1 MNIFE
6 IYKKK
11 ILNLVIEN
19 SENFNIDSKVN
30 FDDVV
35 FEIPPQEFNF
45 DLSSNI
51 ALILGKRTKQSPIK
65 LANLIKNLLLKNF
78 SDFSEVSIAGP
89 GFINFRFNSKTYQ
102 KLILEILKSNYK
114 YGSSS
119 KKNKKY
125 NIEFVSAN
133 PTGPMHIGH
142 SRGAIYGDVLANLLK
157 FNGNTVVKEYY
168 INDYGNQIINFTESV
183 FYRLREIKFN
193 EKFVNKKNLYP
204 GNYVVDIAKK
214 ILIDAPEINLIDF
227 KKIFPTLSEMSLKYS
242 MILIKNDL
250 KSLGIFHDNFVSEKS
265 LIEKDLVTKSIRYL
279 QDKEFVVEG
288 YLNPPKGEDIKN
300 WKKTKRLIFK
310 STLFG
315 DDTDRSLQKND
326 GSWTYFANDI
336 AYHADK
342 VSREYD
348 YLINILGADHTG
360 YIKRI
365 SAATSA
371 LSENKISLICRV
383 CQLVKLFKNGQP
395 YKMSKRAG
403 DFISVREFLNE
414 VNKDS
419 IRFMMLN
426 RSNDVELD
434 FDFDKVL
441 EKTRENPVFYVQYS
455 YARIS
460 SLFRTLNIDANK
472 VFEINQNEFEL
483 NPHEL
488 NLFRKILDWPK
499 VIEIASVKYE
509 PHRIPFYLY
518 ELATLFHSYWS
529 KGNEDPSYK
538 FIIDGKIKNT
548 NTLLI
553 IKLVALTIENG
564 MRILNVSLPTKM

>member
-1 MNIFE
+1 MNIFD

-11 ILNLVIEN
+11 IQDLVVKNCEI
-19 SENFNIDSKVN
+19 FNIDPEVN
-30 FDDVV
+30 FGEVV
-35 FEIPPQEFNF
+35 IEIPPQEFNF

-51 ALILGKRTKQSPIK
+51 ALVLGKKTKQPPVK
-65 LANLIKNLLLKNF
+65 LANLIKDLLLKSFN
-78 SDFSEVSIAGP
+78 DFSEISIAGP

-102 KLILEILKSNYK
+102 KLILDILSFNKK

-119 KKNKKY
+119 EKKESF

-157 FNGNTVVKEYY
+157 FNGNIVTKEYY

-183 FYRLREIKFN
+183 FFRLREIKFN
-193 EKFVNKKNLYP
+193 EKFINKENLYP
-204 GNYVVDIAKK
+204 GEYVIDIAKK
-214 ILIDAPEINLIDF
+214 ILIDEPEIDLSEF
-227 KKIFPTLSEMSLKYS
+227 KKIFPILSDMSLNYS
-242 MILIKNDL
+242 MILIKDDL
-250 KSLGIFHDNFVSEKS
+250 KSLGISHDNFVSEKS
-265 LIEKDLVTKSIRYL
+265 LVKKDLVVKSIKYL
-279 QDKEFVVEG
+279 QDKKFVEEG
-288 YLNPPKGEDIKN
+288 YLSPPKGEDNKN
-300 WKKTKRLIFK
+300 WKKIKRLIFK

-315 DDTDRSLQKND
+315 DDTDRALQKND

-336 AYHADK
+336 AYHSDK
-342 VSREYD
+342 VSRNYN

-365 SAATSA
+365 TAATSA
-371 LSENKISLICRV
+371 LSDGKISLICRV

-403 DFISVREFLNE
+403 DFISVRDFLKE
-414 VNKDS
+414 VDKDS
-419 IRFMMLN
+419 VRFMMLN

-460 SLFRTLNIDANK
+460 SLFRTLNIDLNK
-472 VFEINQNEFEL
+472 VFEINEKNFEL
-483 NPHEL
+483 NSHEL

-499 VIEIASVKYE
+499 VVETASAKFE
-509 PHRIPFYLY
+509 PHRVPFYLY

-529 KGNEDPSYK
+529 KGNEDSNYK
-538 FIIDGKIKNT
+538 FIIDGKLKNT

-564 MRILNVSLPTKM
+564 MRILDVSLPKKM

>member
-11 ILNLVIEN
+11 ILDLVIVNCETL
-19 SENFNIDSKVN
+19 NIDPKVN
-30 FDDVV
+30 FDGIVI
-35 FEIPPQEFNF
+35 EIPPHEFNF

-51 ALILGKRTKQSPIK
+51 ALVLAKKTKQSPVK
-65 LANLIKNLLLKNF
+65 LANLIKSLLLKDIEN
-78 SDFSEVSIAGP
+78 FSEVTIAGP
-89 GFINFRFNSKTYQ
+89 GFLNFRFNSVAYQ
-102 KLILEILKSNYK
+102 KLILDILKSNNL
-114 YGSSS
+114 YGSNS
-119 KKNKKY
+119 KKKEKY

-157 FNGNTVVKEYY
+157 FNGNMVTKEYY

-183 FYRLREIKFN
+183 FFRLREIKFN
-193 EKFVNKKNLYP
+193 EKFINKESLYP
-204 GNYVVDIAKK
+204 GEYVIDIAKK
-214 ILIDAPEINLIDF
+214 ILIDTPEIDLTNF
-227 KKIFPTLSEMSLKYS
+227 EKIFPILSEISLNHS
-242 MILIKNDL
+242 MILIKDDL
-250 KSLGIFHDNFVSEKS
+250 KSLGITHDNFVSEKF
-265 LIEKDLVTKSIRYL
+265 IVKKDLVTKSIKYL
-279 QDKEFVVEG
+279 QDKKYVEEG
-288 YLNPPKGEDIKN
+288 YLNPPKGEESKD
-300 WKKTKRLIFK
+300 WKKIKRLIFK

-315 DDTDRSLQKND
+315 DDTDRALQKND

-342 VSREYD
+342 VSRNYN
-348 YLINILGADHTG
+348 YLINVLGADHTG

-371 LSENKISLICRV
+371 LSDDKISLICKV

-414 VNKDS
+414 VDKDS
-419 IRFMMLN
+419 VRFMMLN

-441 EKTRENPVFYVQYS
+441 EKTRENPVFYVQYA

-460 SLFRTLNIDANK
+460 SLFRTLNINTSK
-472 VFEINQNEFEL
+472 VFEINKSNFHL
-483 NPHEL
+483 NSHEL

-499 VIEIASVKYE
+499 VVDTASIKFE

-529 KGNEDPSYK
+529 KGNEDSNYK
-538 FIIDGKIKNT
+538 FIVDGKIKNT
-548 NTLLI
+548 NTLLV
-553 IKLVALTIENG
+553 IKLVSITIENG
-564 MRILNVSLPTKM
+564 MRILGVSLPTKM

>member
-1 MNIFE
+1 MNTFE

-11 ILNLVIEN
+11 IQDLVVKNNNILNIGSDIL
-19 SENFNIDSKVN
+19 
-30 FDDVV
+30 FDGTVV
-35 FEIPPQEFNF
+35 ETPPQEFHF

-51 ALILGKRTKQSPIK
+51 ALVLAKRTKQSPIK
-65 LANLIKNLLLKNF
+65 LAESLKRLILENF
-78 SDFSEVSIAGP
+78 DDFSVINIAGP
-89 GFINFRFNSKTYQ
+89 GFINLKFSTKTYQ
-102 KLILEILKSNYK
+102 KIIISILEMDKT
-114 YGSSS
+114 YGSNN
-119 KKNKKY
+119 KNESY

-133 PTGPMHIGH
+133 PTGPMHVGH
-142 SRGAIYGDVLANLLK
+142 SRGAIFGDVLANLLI
-157 FNGNTVVKEYY
+157 FNGNKVTKEYY

-183 FYRLREIKFN
+183 FYRLREIQFKERFPDK
-193 EKFVNKKNLYP
+193 ENLYP
-204 GNYVVDIAKK
+204 GDYVIDIAKN
-214 ILIDAPEINLIDF
+214 ILKDHKDIDLTDF
-227 KKIFPTLSEMSLKYS
+227 KKAFKILSERSLKHS
-242 MILIKNDL
+242 MNLIKADL
-250 KSLGIFHDNFVSEKS
+250 KSLGISHDNFVSEKS
-265 LIEKDLVTKSIRYL
+265 LVEKNLVEKAIQILR
-279 QDKEFVVEG
+279 KKKFVEEG
-288 YLNPPKGEDIKN
+288 YLNPPKGEESKN

-310 STLFG
+310 STLFE
-315 DDTDRSLQKND
+315 DDTDRALQKDD
-326 GSWTYFANDI
+326 GSWTYFANDV
-336 AYHADK
+336 AYHSDK
-342 VSREYD
+342 ISRNYN

-365 SAATSA
+365 TASVKA
-371 LSENKISLICRV
+371 LSNDKTILICKV
-383 CQLVKLFKNGQP
+383 CQLVKLFKSGKP

-403 DFISVREFLNE
+403 DFISVQDLLNQ

-441 EKTRENPVFYVQYS
+441 EKTRENPVFYVQYC

-460 SLFRTLNIDANK
+460 SLFRNLKININSK
-472 VFEINQNEFEL
+472 FEIDKDNFNLNE
-483 NPHEL
+483 HEL

-499 VIEIASVKYE
+499 IVEAASIKLE

-529 KGNEDPSYK
+529 KGNEDANYK
-538 FIIDGKIKNT
+538 FIINEKIRNK

-564 MRILNVSLPTKM
+564 MKLLGVQVPTKM